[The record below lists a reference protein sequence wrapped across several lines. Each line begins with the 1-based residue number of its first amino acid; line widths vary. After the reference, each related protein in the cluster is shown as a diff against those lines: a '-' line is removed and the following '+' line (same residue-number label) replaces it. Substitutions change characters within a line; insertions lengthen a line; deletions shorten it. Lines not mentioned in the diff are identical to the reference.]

1 MLSQDFVVG
10 YGGRGLLRNN
20 NAPRV
25 PAAHLATEEARTPFC
40 TDVHCYLYSR
50 PNLYRDRERLL
61 INALLSLNEGQRRFL
76 LNSPA
81 VPAPRPS
88 PRGSSDFTV
97 ARDCASV
104 YFTSPPPPPCYCAR
118 SCNGKWISRLP
129 RSDRLSRSA
138 YRWEIP
144 FFFAPPNSAVVEYVL
159 VFHVY
164 FVMKYLRGN

>member
-104 YFTSPPPPPCYCAR
+104 YFTSPPCLAIVLGR
-118 SCNGKWISRLP
+118 VMENGS
-129 RSDRLSRSA
+129 
-138 YRWEIP
+138 
-144 FFFAPPNSAVVEYVL
+144 L
-159 VFHVY
+159 VFREAIGRVVRRIAGRY
-164 FVMKYLRGN
+164 RFSLLL